1 MPDTWELASALARI
15 PLYLGVLGSI
25 GLVLVRI
32 VFSRETARLH
42 AAMVRQATALAV
54 VALLA
59 DGIGFA
65 LKGAAMTGE
74 LSGMTDSEML
84 GLLWQ
89 TPVGTAFAYR
99 FAGLGLVL
107 LGLRL
112 AGIGLPIAAGGGLL
126 ALWSFSR
133 VGHVMDVGALWLQFL
148 LLLHLA
154 GAAFWIGVLAPL
166 HTLAGHRENLSLAT
180 SLGHR
185 FGRVAAFTVPFLIVA
200 GIVLAWRLLG
210 GVEAVLETGYGLTLL
225 AKIGAVACL
234 LAAAAANK
242 YRFVPA
248 MRAGDRRGAVGLRRF
263 IAVEWA
269 AICLVLVATAAL
281 TGLQGAPWDQH
292 PFSLTH
298 NP

>member
-1 MPDTWELASALARI
+1 MPDGWELASALAQI
-15 PLYLGVLGSI
+15 PLYLGVLGSM

-32 VFSRETARLH
+32 AFGRETAELH
-42 AAMVRQATALAV
+42 ATMVGQATALALL
-54 VALLA
+54 ALLA

-65 LKGAAMTGE
+65 LKGAALTGE
-74 LSGMTDSEML
+74 LSGMTDPEML

-89 TPVGTAFAYR
+89 TPVGAAFACR
-99 FAGLGLVL
+99 IAGLGLVL

-112 AGIGLPIAAGGGLL
+112 TGVGLPIAAGGGLL
-126 ALWSFSR
+126 ALWSFAR
-133 VGHVMDVGALWLQFL
+133 VGHVADVGALWLEFL

-154 GAAFWIGVLAPL
+154 AAAFWIGVLSPL
-166 HTLAGHRENLSLAT
+166 HILAGHRENPSLAA

-200 GIVLAWRLLG
+200 GIVLAWRLVG
-210 GVEAVLETGYGLTLL
+210 GVEALLETGYGLTLL

-242 YRFVPA
+242 LRFVPA
-248 MRAGDRRGAVGLRRF
+248 MRAGDRRGAAAVRRS
-263 IAVEWA
+263 IAVESA
-269 AICLVLVATAAL
+269 AICLVLLATAAL

-292 PFSLTH
+292 PLVSDT
-298 NP
+298 

>member
-200 GIVLAWRLLG
+200 GIVLAWQLLG
-210 GVEAVLETGYGLTLL
+210 GIEALLETGYGLTLL

-242 YRFVPA
+242 YRFRPRHEGGRPPGGGGSAPLHCRRMGRDLSCPPGDGRVDQPA
-248 MRAGDRRGAVGLRRF
+248 GSPVGS
-263 IAVEWA
+263 
-269 AICLVLVATAAL
+269 
-281 TGLQGAPWDQH
+281 APLLPD
-292 PFSLTH
+292 T
-298 NP
+298 